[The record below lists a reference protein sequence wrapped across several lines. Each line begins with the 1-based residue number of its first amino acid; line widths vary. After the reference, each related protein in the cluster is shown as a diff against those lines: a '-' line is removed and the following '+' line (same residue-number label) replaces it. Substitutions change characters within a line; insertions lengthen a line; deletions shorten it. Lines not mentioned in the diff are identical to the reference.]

1 MKKLLLLSLIVI
13 GQLSYA
19 QRIDVKSIKLL
30 NGTEQGGYFHPI
42 FSPQGTYL
50 LTTAENYAGLN
61 RHVIATN
68 KIERLVTDAGA
79 GYGVQISADENT
91 ILFKKTEIQNSLRFS
106 SLQSYS
112 LNNKRQEK
120 LIDATHEKISP
131 VFVGN
136 APAVVKAGV
145 LKKMKNI

>member
-61 RHVIATN
+61 HHVIATN
-68 KIERLVTDAGA
+68 KIEMAYKSVPT
-79 GYGVQISADENT
+79 
-91 ILFKKTEIQNSLRFS
+91 KTL
-106 SLQSYS
+106 SY
-112 LNNKRQEK
+112 LKRQK
-120 LIDATHEKISP
+120 YKTAY
-131 VFVGN
+131 VFLRYR
-136 APAVVKAGV
+136 AI
-145 LKKMKNI
+145 L

>member
-1 MKKLLLLSLIVI
+1 MKKLLLSLIVI
-13 GQLSYA
+13 GQLFLCTANRRQVYQA
-19 QRIDVKSIKLL
+19 VEWDRA
-30 NGTEQGGYFHPI
+30 GGYFHPI

-112 LNNKRQEK
+112 LNNK
-120 LIDATHEKISP
+120 D
-131 VFVGN
+131 
-136 APAVVKAGV
+136 
-145 LKKMKNI
+145 KKN